1 MTTQDAPQGASAAR
15 HTRLRLLGI
24 FVVLAL
30 SVGVLLAQEAIR
42 RWAPYGYL
50 GVFIITLMAN
60 ASIIL
65 PMPGLVLPFTLGA
78 VLHPFWV
85 AMAAAAGATLGE
97 LSGYL
102 LGFSGQAFVED
113 YHLYQTLKALMTRY
127 GPWVLFLT
135 ALLPLPLFDFV
146 GILAGATRWPLHRF
160 LFWVFLGKAAKMLII
175 TYFGGWI
182 LPWLGLA

>member
-1 MTTQDAPQGASAAR
+1 MACSNAMSKPLARR
-15 HTRLRLLGI
+15 HTCLRVLGI
-24 FVVLAL
+24 VFVIAL
-30 SVGVLLAQEAIR
+30 SLGVLFAQETLR

-50 GVFIITLMAN
+50 GVFFITLMAN
-60 ASIIL
+60 ASVIL
-65 PMPGLVLPFTLGA
+65 PMPGLVLPFAMGA

-113 YHLYQTLKALMTRY
+113 YQLYQTLKALMVRY

-160 LFWVFLGKAAKMLII
+160 LFWVFLGKATKMLII